1 MANEYGVKESGFVRK
16 RLDKIKESIYE
27 KLKEGW
33 GFDTTINPQS
43 ALNVIVTGLADEIA
57 TVWEVAEDTYY
68 SMYPT
73 SAEGGNLDNAMQFGG
88 ITRKQDART
97 SYMLSCASM
106 INGLD
111 VAYGVLAKSNTNP
124 EKIFRCA
131 NMQTISSNNFRNIVL
146 KLYLDADVALFYVT
160 INDETFTY
168 TKQTGDREVDIL
180 NGLYLAID
188 ADGIMKTINTEDM
201 IIMLED
207 EYKQTSN
214 TISMSNNIL
223 IAEVTSNIL
232 FESMDYGP
240 ILIATGLI
248 NEMITGD
255 TGIIRI
261 SNDLSPTLG
270 RFKAADIEAR
280 QSYIAR
286 SALRS
291 KNMLESIEAAIYN
304 SVSNVIVVKGYEND
318 TDENDTDNRPPH
330 SVEIIVDGGDEGE
343 IAQIIYNE
351 KANGVRA
358 FGNITYAIADKW
370 GNLHSIGFSRPT
382 YVYAWLKVEITRKAA
397 MQIAPNYSTLCK
409 KSILDDAENIQV
421 GDSVYLQT
429 FLQGIYE
436 EINGISYVSLKA
448 FKTISMIESPS
459 SYELDN
465 IIVNSR
471 EKVIFD
477 EARIEVVLVD

>member
-1 MANEYGVKESGFVRK
+1 MADEYGVTENGFVRK
-16 RLDKIKESIYE
+16 RLDKIKESIYK
-27 KLKEGW
+27 KLKDGW

-73 SAEGGNLDNAMQFGG
+73 SAEEANLDNAMQFGG

-97 SYMLSCASM
+97 SYMLSCTSET
-106 INGLD
+106 NSLD
-111 VAYGVLAKSNTNP
+111 IAYGVLAKSNTNP
-124 EKIFRCA
+124 EKLFRCA
-131 NMQTISSNNFRNIVL
+131 NMQTISSNNFRNVVL
-146 KLYLDADVALFYVT
+146 KLYLDADEALFYVT

-168 TKQTGDREVDIL
+168 IKQAGEREVDIL
-180 NGLYLAID
+180 NGLYLSID
-188 ADGIMKTINTEDM
+188 ADGIIKTIDTDGLK
-201 IIMLED
+201 ITLED

-214 TISMSNNIL
+214 TISMSNNI
-223 IAEVTSNIL
+223 IVAEVTSNIL

-240 ILIATGLI
+240 IVIATGLI
-248 NEMITGD
+248 NEMVTGD
-255 TGIIRI
+255 TEIIKV

-304 SVSNVIVVKGYEND
+304 AVSNVIVVKGYEND
-318 TDENDTDNRPPH
+318 TDEYDSDNRPPH

-343 IAQIIYNE
+343 IAQIIYDE

-358 FGNITYAIADKW
+358 YGNITYSIADKW
-370 GNLHSIGFSRPT
+370 GNLHNIGFSRPT
-382 YVYAWLKVEITRKAA
+382 YVYVWLRVEITRKAA

-429 FLQGIYE
+429 FFQGIYAG
-436 EINGISYVSLKA
+436 ISGISYVSLKA
-448 FKTISMIESPS
+448 FKTTSMIETSS

-465 IIVNSR
+465 VLVNSR
-471 EKVIFD
+471 EKAIFD
-477 EARIEVVLVD
+477 EARIEVVLLD